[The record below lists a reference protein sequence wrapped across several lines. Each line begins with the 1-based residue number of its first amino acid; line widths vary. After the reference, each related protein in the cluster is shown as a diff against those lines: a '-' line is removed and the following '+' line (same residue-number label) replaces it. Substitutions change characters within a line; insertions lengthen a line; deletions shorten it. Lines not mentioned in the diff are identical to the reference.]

1 MDGELKHRGRT
12 IGEADIGFIQEII
25 DANPKITRRELSRR
39 ICVAWGWV
47 QANGALRD
55 MVCRGLLLTL
65 HRSGRI
71 TLPPPRW
78 SGIGLSARAPEIV
91 QVDQTPFT
99 GSLQQLGALE
109 FRLVRRTPEER
120 VFNAL
125 IQQHH
130 YLGYTQP
137 VGEQLKYTVF
147 AAGRPVACL
156 AWSSAPR
163 HLAPRDRFI
172 GWTPQARRRN
182 IGWIAYNLRFLILPW
197 FRVPCLASHILGRMA
212 ARIPRDWERLYG
224 HPIYYLETFVDP
236 ARSRGTCYRAANWLM
251 LGLTTGR
258 GNNSTSH
265 KPTQPVKQVL
275 GYPLVKNFRRLLSEI
290 SA

>member
-1 MDGELKHRGRT
+1 MDGVLKHRGRT
-12 IGEADIGFIQEII
+12 ISEAEIGFIQELI

-39 ICVAWGWV
+39 ICAAWGWV

-78 SGIGLSARAPEIV
+78 AGTGLSARAPEIV
-91 QVDQTPFT
+91 VVDQTPFT

-109 FRLVRRTPEER
+109 FRLVRRTPEEPI
-120 VFNAL
+120 FNAL

-147 AAGRPVACL
+147 ASHRPVACL

-172 GWTPQARRRN
+172 GWAPPARRRN
-182 IGWIAYNLRFLILPW
+182 IGLIAYNLRFLVLPW

-212 ARIPRDWERLYG
+212 ALIPRDWERFYG

-236 ARSRGTCYRAANWLM
+236 ARWRGTCYRAANWRV
-251 LGLTTGR
+251 LGLTSGR
-258 GNNSTSH
+258 GHNATSS
-265 KPTQPVKQVL
+265 KPTQPVKQVW
-275 GYPLVKNFRRLLSEI
+275 GYPLVKDFQRLLSEI
-290 SA
+290 ST

>member
-1 MDGELKHRGRT
+1 MDGVLKHRGRT
-12 IGEADIGFIQEII
+12 ISEGEIGFVQELI

-71 TLPPPRW
+71 TLPSPRW
-78 SGIGLSARAPEIV
+78 CGTGLSARTPESV
-91 QVDQTPFT
+91 VVDQTPFT

-109 FRLVRRTPEER
+109 FRLVRRTPDEP

-147 AAGRPVACL
+147 AAQRPVACL

-172 GWTPQARRRN
+172 GWTPEARRRN
-182 IGWIAYNLRFLILPW
+182 IGGIAYNLRFLVLPW
-197 FRVPCLASHILGRMA
+197 FRVPCLASHILGRIA
-212 ARIPRDWERLYG
+212 KRIPRDWERLYG
-224 HPIYYLETFVDP
+224 HRIYYLETFVDP
-236 ARSRGTCYRAANWLM
+236 ARWRGTCYRAANWRV
-251 LGLTTGR
+251 LGLTSGR
-258 GNNSTSH
+258 GHNATTS

-275 GYPLVKNFRRLLSEI
+275 GYPLVKNFRHLLSEI